1 MTESAAVSGT
11 PGPTTS
17 AEEVVSGAPV
27 GHHPVHHHHHPEH
40 HHHHPVHRHF
50 HHRHYRHEDV
60 HNYCVVINHNKRARL
75 EAMDND
81 DSDSDSS
88 DKDNTGKKRR
98 KCGKDCMSG
107 ENLHAKNLR
116 PSASDSGS

>member
-1 MTESAAVSGT
+1 MPESAAVSGT

-17 AEEVVSGAPV
+17 AEEVVSDAPV
-27 GHHPVHHHHHPEH
+27 GHHPAHHHHLE

-60 HNYCVVINHNKRARL
+60 HNYCVVINHNNRDPL
-75 EAMDND
+75 EAMDKD

-107 ENLHAKNLR
+107 ENLQAKNPR